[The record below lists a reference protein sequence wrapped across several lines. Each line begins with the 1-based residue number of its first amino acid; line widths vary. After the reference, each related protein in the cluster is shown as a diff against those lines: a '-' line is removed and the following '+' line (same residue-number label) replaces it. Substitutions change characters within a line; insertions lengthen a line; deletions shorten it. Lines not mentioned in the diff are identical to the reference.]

1 VAEGSSKGVVG
12 SSVVHDEHE
21 LRGLVRQ
28 IVTRYDQPALVEA
41 YLPGR
46 EFTVGLLGEKR
57 PRVLPT
63 MEIVFTDQSVS
74 HPVYSYGHKKE
85 TEQGVRFE
93 VPARVD
99 DALGR
104 EISRVAR
111 RAFEAL
117 GCRDVA
123 RIDLRLDAHG
133 RAQFMECNPLPG
145 LSPGFSDLCV
155 VAEAAGLRYHEL
167 IGTILEP
174 ALRRLRSARRQR
186 SGRPTVEPNG
196 AVVLDLAA
204 HAQNPDAPSV

>member
-1 VAEGSSKGVVG
+1 VVVKPVAEGSSKGVVG

-21 LRGLVRQ
+21 LRSLVRQ
-28 IVTRYDQPALVEA
+28 LVARYDQPALVES

-57 PRVLPT
+57 PRALPP
-63 MEIVFTDQSVS
+63 MEIIFTDHSVS

-85 TEQGVRFE
+85 TETGVRFE

-104 EISRVAR
+104 EITRVAR

-133 RAQFMECNPLPG
+133 RVAFIECNPLPG

-155 VAEAAGLRYHEL
+155 VADAAGLRYIDL
-167 IGTILEP
+167 IGAILEP
-174 ALRRLRSARRQR
+174 ALRRLRSARRR
-186 SGRPTVEPNG
+186 TLRPTTEPESTNP
-196 AVVLDLAA
+196 VVLG
-204 HAQNPDAPSV
+204 

>member
-1 VAEGSSKGVVG
+1 D
-12 SSVVHDEHE
+12 H
-21 LRGLVRQ
+21 
-28 IVTRYDQPALVEA
+28 
-41 YLPGR
+41 
-46 EFTVGLLGEKR
+46 
-57 PRVLPT
+57 
-63 MEIVFTDQSVS
+63 SVS

-104 EISRVAR
+104 EIARVAR
-111 RAFEAL
+111 RSFEAL

-133 RAQFMECNPLPG
+133 RVQFMECNPLPG

-167 IGTILEP
+167 IGAILEP
-174 ALRRLRSARRQR
+174 ALRRLRSARRGR
-186 SGRPTVEPNG
+186 SGRPAAEQESGN
-196 AVVLDLAA
+196 AVVLGLGPRGPEAA
-204 HAQNPDAPSV
+204 TNV